1 MSKKAISGE
10 VQMFGQSTES
20 IRAQYMNSMTAKLSG
35 LEMVVAGILSDCQEM
50 IAMNNPTIPS
60 PNSNEYVR
68 KQLNVAKFILF
79 EMMDAKRENVSKF
92 IGEAA

>member
-1 MSKKAISGE
+1 MSKSIE
-10 VQMFGQSTES
+10 FQMFGMTEDV
-20 IRAQYMNSMTAKLSG
+20 NSKCYINSATANLIG

-68 KQLNVAKFILF
+68 KQLNVAKFIIF
-79 EMMDAKRENVSKF
+79 EMMDQKETV
-92 IGEAA
+92 

>member
-1 MSKKAISGE
+1 MSKE
-10 VQMFGQSTES
+10 MFGMSES
-20 IRAQYMNSMTAKLSG
+20 DIREQYINSLTARLSG

-68 KQLNVAKFILF
+68 KQLNVAKFIIF
-79 EMMDAKRENVSKF
+79 EMMDQKETV
-92 IGEAA
+92 